1 MRESTLGGA
10 QRVVIKIGSSVL
22 RDGTDFD
29 RVTFASIVR
38 GIAYLR
44 AQGVECVIVCS
55 GAVALGYPRL
65 GLLHRP
71 ERMERLQASAAV
83 GQGQLVRFWTE
94 ELSHYELTAAQILLT
109 HDDLKNRRR
118 FLAARHTL
126 RALLELGAVPVINE
140 NDTVAIEEIKMG
152 DNDLLSSQV
161 VSLVEASALIVLSD
175 VDGFFVDTPGVAGVR
190 VCDYVPEIT
199 EDILSKARGSST
211 GLGSGGMRTKLEAV
225 RQVSELGVVS
235 IIARGKTPTI
245 LERVFAGDKI
255 GTWFDGKSKPMGCR
269 KHWIAYASG
278 PEGKIIV
285 DDGAVQAIQNKG
297 RSLLPIGITAVDG
310 DFDIGAPVDIC
321 SPSGVAIARGLVSC
335 SSQVL
340 MSVMG
345 KHSADVDD
353 GVLHTDEIIHRDDM
367 TLLDGLVGA

>member
-1 MRESTLGGA
+1 
-10 QRVVIKIGSSVL
+10 
-22 RDGTDFD
+22 
-29 RVTFASIVR
+29 
-38 GIAYLR
+38 
-44 AQGVECVIVCS
+44 
-55 GAVALGYPRL
+55 
-65 GLLHRP
+65 
-71 ERMERLQASAAV
+71 
-83 GQGQLVRFWTE
+83 
-94 ELSHYELTAAQILLT
+94 
-109 HDDLKNRRR
+109 
-118 FLAARHTL
+118 
-126 RALLELGAVPVINE
+126 
-140 NDTVAIEEIKMG
+140 
-152 DNDLLSSQV
+152 
-161 VSLVEASALIVLSD
+161 
-175 VDGFFVDTPGVAGVR
+175 
-190 VCDYVPEIT
+190 
-199 EDILSKARGSST
+199 
-211 GLGSGGMRTKLEAV
+211 MRTKLEAV